1 MDGRNGDGGNGPDNL
16 DNDLDEDIEDI
27 DDEDLIAALRSIAER
42 AGQVILTHYAKGG
55 DIEVRSKD
63 DDSPV
68 TDADE
73 AAETFILQA
82 LENLTPEI
90 PVVSEEAMA
99 AGARPDISGDLFWLV
114 DPLDGTKEFLA
125 RNDEFTVNIALIQ
138 DGAPIAGVVH
148 APAMAMTWAGAGSAT
163 FSQTGQ
169 PPKGIEAR
177 RPPEDGLVV
186 VASRRHGVARDLDHF
201 LADYDVAEQ
210 VAAGSSLKFCLVASG
225 TADLYPRFG
234 RTMEWDTAAGHAV
247 LLAAGGS
254 VTRADDG
261 SPLGYGKPGF
271 ENPHFIARGRP

>member
-42 AGQVILTHYAKGG
+42 AGQVILAHYAKGG

-186 VASRRHGVARDLDHF
+186 VASRRHGVARDLDRF

>member
-42 AGQVILTHYAKGG
+42 AGQVILAHYAKGG
-55 DIEVRSKD
+55 DIEVRGKD

-73 AAETFILQA
+73 AAETFILRA

-186 VASRRHGVARDLDHF
+186 VASRRHGVARDLGRF